1 MYSYPVKFKDF
12 FVYMCV
18 YVMNTFFF
26 GLKLYFY
33 VSKAMHPPKLLE
45 FLICIYN
52 VMHLMFQKP
61 SA

>member
-12 FVYMCV
+12 FQCIRYEH
-18 YVMNTFFF
+18 FFL

-52 VMHLMFQKP
+52 VMHMMFQKP

>member
-33 VSKAMHPPKLLE
+33 VSKAMHPPKLFNRVSDLH
-45 FLICIYN
+45 I
-52 VMHLMFQKP
+52 
-61 SA
+61 

>member
-12 FVYMCV
+12 FQCIRYEH
-18 YVMNTFFF
+18 FF

-52 VMHLMFQKP
+52 AMHMMFQKLL
-61 SA
+61 A